1 MEVSEPPAP
10 MWGSWVPAGIPR
22 SEGSVS
28 APRRCM
34 FDEWDCVSLTAQHW
48 SRGGIGEGGLR
59 ADPPHGGLR
68 SLRVVRGGPVGDVPS
83 RLALPPSVPPALS
96 PMLTWGQD
104 GAGEAERQQ
113 AGGQRSAPH
122 CSGAVR
128 GRALGTSPASPAQH
142 LPGLGGVG
150 AAFKSSARGDVKG
163 GMEAASRRAHS
174 PGWERGAPKGSA
186 GGAGGG
192 VEVDA

>member
-1 MEVSEPPAP
+1 MGLRFAHGAALEP
-10 MWGSWVPAGIPR
+10 R
-22 SEGSVS
+22 
-28 APRRCM
+28 
-34 FDEWDCVSLTAQHW
+34 WD
-48 SRGGIGEGGLR
+48 RGGGLR

-192 VEVDA
+192 GGGGCMSGGRAVGSCCSQQCWVQSVGSVPPLGHC